1 MEREPVPLTEIQ
13 KGPTTIEKMMAE
25 QDKMGLPRTMIHTD
39 IDNTFKMADR
49 TRIDTS
55 FALFETLRKHHIPIH
70 AITGAGFSSVLER
83 IEKGEL
89 PYFSVISSK
98 VGTERYILTEKDGK
112 KEYIRDVSWDEK
124 MRQTGYDRKTVVL
137 KLKNLIE
144 KPPIKITG
152 FTFQNPSEEEE
163 FLKSGITEQPFKTS
177 CYFFSSDPKKAA
189 IEIRKKFPDCRV
201 VICEEINHNRQIKPG
216 EPKKWCLDILPI
228 TKSDAVNSVSDQY
241 QTEINIIAGD
251 SGNDKEM
258 ILSEGDISIVVGGA
272 KQELVDALKNA
283 LDFTPLKSF
292 TRRYESG
299 KQRFFWKEAKK
310 EKVQKALY
318 TH

>member
-1 MEREPVPLTEIQ
+1 
-13 KGPTTIEKMMAE
+13 
-25 QDKMGLPRTMIHTD
+25 
-39 IDNTFKMADR
+39 
-49 TRIDTS
+49 
-55 FALFETLRKHHIPIH
+55 
-70 AITGAGFSSVLER
+70 
-83 IEKGEL
+83 
-89 PYFSVISSK
+89 
-98 VGTERYILTEKDGK
+98 
-112 KEYIRDVSWDEK
+112 
-124 MRQTGYDRKTVVL
+124 
-137 KLKNLIE
+137 
-144 KPPIKITG
+144 
-152 FTFQNPSEEEE
+152 
-163 FLKSGITEQPFKTS
+163 
-177 CYFFSSDPKKAA
+177 
-189 IEIRKKFPDCRV
+189 
-201 VICEEINHNRQIKPG
+201 
-216 EPKKWCLDILPI
+216 LPI